1 MPYSKSNKEIQ
12 DAAFSKQR
20 GFKMKGYSAFDKNYN
35 SPTKQMLGAN
45 PPVEEGMGG
54 AFYQKKDIKI
64 PVKDGGSNAVTDAN
78 IAKYSKESGY
88 SVTDINAIIKNLSAT
103 GGGGMED
110 DFDMTDVISAVQDK
124 YETNVDEID

>member
-1 MPYSKSNKEIQ
+1 MPEFKET
-12 DAAFSKQR
+12 R
-20 GFKMKGYSAFDKNYN
+20 GFRMKGYSAFDKNYN

-54 AFYQKKDIKI
+54 AFYQKEDIKI

-110 DFDMTDVISAVQDK
+110 DFDMQDVIDAVK
-124 YETNVDEID
+124 TKFETNIDEED